1 MQCTSWKC
9 LDGSSL
15 GRARDNFIV
24 FGFRLFLLP
33 MLVLCS
39 STTLSASERVNESV
53 IDFHIPQQ
61 ALSSALIEFAEQ
73 ADLTLIFPDQL
84 VQGKWSKSV
93 SGLSTPRRAINE
105 MLVGTGLEPDF
116 SRHNFH
122 TIKILREGE
131 GMKSKNKI
139 GLFGAFAAAFAGS
152 TMVQGQ
158 EKSGASIDEIL
169 VTGSNIQRSGFEAI
183 SPVQVM
189 NRDEMLAEGA
199 KTITDFAINLPVN
212 VGSEFQ
218 TESGSLIGT
227 AQFNLRGLGLGSTL
241 TLINGR
247 RGGISAVADGG
258 GNQFFDINQLPMSMI
273 ERVDF
278 LTDGASAVYGSQAVA
293 GVANIVTRT
302 NFEGFE
308 FTVDTQ
314 SSGGPG
320 IDQHQI
326 GFAFGSSGD
335 GATKVNVYGGYT
347 TRNRADRSDFD
358 FINERVLG
366 NGDPTASKTLSAFG
380 SPGTYRAVNDL
391 GTAGTGSNYPD
402 PDCEAAGGIL
412 KAPFC
417 RFSFADQV
425 SVIPEESRIQLFSE
439 ATHEFNNNLTAF
451 VETSY
456 SSNKIS
462 RTLGPYLFKHGTLAS
477 GRMFIPGDHPFNFF
491 VNDSDGGIEYI
502 GPSNWDNSIH
512 QGADLEL
519 RGRPF
524 GDEYNGGRGPADL
537 EIDLSYIRMLGGIT
551 ADLSDQWSV
560 EASYMFARSDRD
572 QTRPFNYIASVV
584 NSRLLDGSWN
594 PFGTR
599 LANPTLV
606 SPKDGVSVAANSD
619 DVSDSLYTLNVNAST
634 ADQEV
639 LEVKFV
645 GEVGALPGGSIG
657 VAAGIQHRSESFSYS
672 PDPLDVS
679 GLGNGKDAPIA
690 GGQDVDAVF
699 VEAMLPVSDSIEV
712 QAAVRYE
719 DYGTVDT
726 TDPKLAVRWQA
737 TENFGVRGS
746 WGTSFQAPSVRQM
759 SVSSQ
764 SSIIDDPASL
774 NPVTGELECVNRD
787 VTNIAIVTTQG
798 GDSLKPQSA
807 DSLTFGFVMDWK
819 GADISLD
826 YWSFDYDD
834 LITSDEGAQAILQN
848 DCNDGTAD
856 DPRVS
861 RRADGTVAEITSE
874 FINTGSVK
882 TDGMDLS
889 VAYTI
894 DSSSY
899 FDAINFNLGAT
910 YVNKFEVKTDSDSA
924 KFDGAGSRNFTN
936 QFRSMPKLRGN
947 LGVTFEK
954 GVHTLSTQLRYID
967 GYENDQSDTQIDSLV
982 TLDGQYSMRLFEDRT
997 QFSMG
1002 FKNLLDEEPPTL
1014 GENVRPGYDNV
1025 IHNVLGRTLYMSLT
1039 QSF

>member
-9 LDGSSL
+9 LNDSSL

-33 MLVLCS
+33 MLVLVFS
-39 STTLSASERVNESV
+39 STLSASERVNESV
-53 IDFHIPQQ
+53 IDFDLPQQ

-84 VQGKWSKSV
+84 VRGKRSKAV
-93 SGLSTPRRAINE
+93 SGFSTPRKAINE

-152 TMVQGQ
+152 AMVHGQ

-189 NRDEMLAEGA
+189 KRDEMLAEGA

-218 TESGSLIGT
+218 TESGTLIGT

-308 FTVDTQ
+308 LTLDTQ

-335 GATKVNVYGGYT
+335 SATKVNVYGGYT

-380 SPGTYRAVNDL
+380 SPGTYRAVNEL

-439 ATHEFNNNLTAF
+439 ATHEFNNNVTAF

-462 RTLGPYLFKHGTLAS
+462 RTLGPYLFKHGTLAA

-491 VNDSDGGIEYI
+491 VNDSEGGIEYI
-502 GPSNWDNSIH
+502 GPKQLGQLDSS
-512 QGADLEL
+512 G
-519 RGRPF
+519 GRP
-524 GDEYNGGRGPADL
+524 RVAW
-537 EIDLSYIRMLGGIT
+537 T
-551 ADLSDQWSV
+551 SV
-560 EASYMFARSDRD
+560 
-572 QTRPFNYIASVV
+572 
-584 NSRLLDGSWN
+584 W
-594 PFGTR
+594 
-599 LANPTLV
+599 
-606 SPKDGVSVAANSD
+606 
-619 DVSDSLYTLNVNAST
+619 
-634 ADQEV
+634 
-639 LEVKFV
+639 
-645 GEVGALPGGSIG
+645 
-657 VAAGIQHRSESFSYS
+657 
-672 PDPLDVS
+672 
-679 GLGNGKDAPIA
+679 
-690 GGQDVDAVF
+690 
-699 VEAMLPVSDSIEV
+699 
-712 QAAVRYE
+712 
-719 DYGTVDT
+719 
-726 TDPKLAVRWQA
+726 
-737 TENFGVRGS
+737 
-746 WGTSFQAPSVRQM
+746 
-759 SVSSQ
+759 
-764 SSIIDDPASL
+764 
-774 NPVTGELECVNRD
+774 
-787 VTNIAIVTTQG
+787 
-798 GDSLKPQSA
+798 
-807 DSLTFGFVMDWK
+807 
-819 GADISLD
+819 
-826 YWSFDYDD
+826 
-834 LITSDEGAQAILQN
+834 
-848 DCNDGTAD
+848 
-856 DPRVS
+856 
-861 RRADGTVAEITSE
+861 
-874 FINTGSVK
+874 
-882 TDGMDLS
+882 
-889 VAYTI
+889 
-894 DSSSY
+894 
-899 FDAINFNLGAT
+899 
-910 YVNKFEVKTDSDSA
+910 
-924 KFDGAGSRNFTN
+924 
-936 QFRSMPKLRGN
+936 
-947 LGVTFEK
+947 
-954 GVHTLSTQLRYID
+954 
-967 GYENDQSDTQIDSLV
+967 
-982 TLDGQYSMRLFEDRT
+982 
-997 QFSMG
+997 
-1002 FKNLLDEEPPTL
+1002 
-1014 GENVRPGYDNV
+1014 
-1025 IHNVLGRTLYMSLT
+1025 
-1039 QSF
+1039 

>member
-1 MQCTSWKC
+1 
-9 LDGSSL
+9 
-15 GRARDNFIV
+15 
-24 FGFRLFLLP
+24 
-33 MLVLCS
+33 MLVLVFS
-39 STTLSASERVNESV
+39 STLSASEKVNESV
-53 IDFHIPQQ
+53 IDFDLPQQ

-84 VQGKWSKSV
+84 VRGKRSKAV
-93 SGLSTPRRAINE
+93 SGFSTPRKAINE

-152 TMVQGQ
+152 AMVHGQ

-218 TESGSLIGT
+218 TESGTLIGT

-308 FTVDTQ
+308 LTLDTQ

-335 GATKVNVYGGYT
+335 SATKVNVYGGYT

-366 NGDPTASKTLSAFG
+366 NGDPTASNTLSAFG
-380 SPGTYRAVNDL
+380 SPGTYRAVNEL

-439 ATHEFNNNLTAF
+439 ATHEFNNNVTAF

-462 RTLGPYLFKHGTLAS
+462 RSLGPYLFKHGTLAA

-491 VNDSDGGIEYI
+491 VNDSEGGIEYI

-619 DVSDSLYTLNVNAST
+619 DVSDSLHTLNVNASS

-657 VAAGIQHRSESFSYS
+657 VAVGMQHRSESFSYS

-737 TENFGVRGS
+737 TENFGIRGS

-819 GADISLD
+819 EADISLD

-856 DPRVS
+856 DPRVR

-1002 FKNLLDEEPPTL
+1002 VKNLLDEEPPTL

>member
-1 MQCTSWKC
+1 MECTSWKF
-9 LDGSSL
+9 LTDSSL
-15 GRARDNFIV
+15 WRVRENSLVCGLRFI
-24 FGFRLFLLP
+24 LLP
-33 MLVLCS
+33 IQVLVF
-39 STTLSASERVNESV
+39 STTLSASDSVNESIV
-53 IDFHIPQQ
+53 DFNIPPQ

-73 ADLTLIFPDQL
+73 ANLTLIFPDQL
-84 VQGKWSKSV
+84 VQGKLSKAV
-93 SGLSTPRRAINE
+93 SGLSMPRTAISQI
-105 MLVGTGLEPDF
+105 LVGTGLAPDF
-116 SRHNFH
+116 SRHNFY

-139 GLFGAFAAAFAGS
+139 GLVGAFAAAVAGS
-152 TMVQGQ
+152 TMVHGQ
-158 EKSGASIDEIL
+158 EKKGISIDEVI
-169 VTGSNIQRSGFEAI
+169 VTGSNVQRSGFEAI

-189 NRDEMLAEGA
+189 NREQMLAEGA
-199 KTITDFAINLPVN
+199 KTITDFAINLPAN
-212 VGSEFQ
+212 IGSEFQ
-218 TESGSLIGT
+218 SESGSLIGT

-247 RGGISAVADGG
+247 RGGVSAVADGG
-258 GNQFFDINQLPMSMI
+258 GNQFFDINQLPVSMI

-293 GVANIVTRT
+293 GVANIVTRK

-335 GATKVNVYGGYT
+335 SATKVNIYGGYT

-439 ATHEFNNNLTAF
+439 ATHDFNDNIKAF

-462 RTLGPYLFKHGTLAS
+462 RTLGPYLFKHGTLTS

-491 VNDSDGGIEYI
+491 TDDSDGGLDYI
-502 GPSNWDNSIH
+502 GPDNWDGSVH

-537 EIDLSYIRMLGGIT
+537 EIDLSYMRMLGGIT

-572 QTRPFNYIASVV
+572 ETRPFNYISSVV

-606 SPKDGVSVAANSD
+606 SPKDGVSIAANSD
-619 DVSDSLYTLNVNAST
+619 DVSDSLHTLNINGST

-645 GEVGALPGGSIG
+645 GEVGALAGGGIG
-657 VAAGIQHRSESFSYS
+657 VAAGMQHRSESFSYS

-679 GLGNGKDAPIA
+679 GLGNGPDAPIT

-699 VEAMLPVSDSIEV
+699 VEAMFPVSDSVTV

-774 NPVTGELECVNRD
+774 NPGTGQLECVNRD

-826 YWSFDYDD
+826 YWNFDYDD

-848 DCNDGTAD
+848 DCQDGTPD
-856 DPRVS
+856 DARVR

-874 FINTGSVK
+874 FVNTGSVK
-882 TDGMDLS
+882 TDGIDVS

-894 DSSSY
+894 DSFSY
-899 FDAINFNLGAT
+899 FDAINLSLGAT
-910 YVNKFEVKTDSDSA
+910 YVNKFEVQTDSDSA
-924 KFDGAGSRNFTN
+924 KFDGAGSRNFSN

-947 LGVTFEK
+947 LGVKFEK

-967 GYENDQSDTQIDSLV
+967 GYENDQSDTQIDSFL
-982 TLDGQYSMRLFEDRT
+982 TLDGQYSIQLFQDRT
-997 QFSMG
+997 RFSMG
-1002 FKNLLDEEPPTL
+1002 VKNLLDEEPPTL

>member
-1 MQCTSWKC
+1 MIINRHWRKN
-9 LDGSSL
+9 LRLSSVL
-15 GRARDNFIV
+15 RARLFANLLWQWLALGSTFI
-24 FGFRLFLLP
+24 
-33 MLVLCS
+33 LCVP
-39 STTLSASERVNESV
+39 LASAEVRGLYE
-53 IDFHIPQQ
+53 IDIPAQS
-61 ALSSALIEFAEQ
+61 ADLALIEFAEQ
-73 ADLTLIFPDQL
+73 TDQTLIFSFVDTKD
-84 VQGKWSKSV
+84 VDVTSV
-93 SGLSTPRRAINE
+93 SGLLSTRDALTR
-105 MLVGTGLEPDF
+105 MLRTTGLSF
-116 SRHNFH
+116 SITEDGVY
-122 TIKILREGE
+122 TIKTLGEGE
-131 GMKSKNKI
+131 NMKIKSKVGI
-139 GLFGAFAAAFAGS
+139 IGAFAAAFTAS
-152 TMVQGQ
+152 AAAQGQ
-158 EKSGASIDEIL
+158 DASPNTIEEVV
-169 VTGSNIQRSGFEAI
+169 VTGSNIQRSGFSAV
-183 SPVQVM
+183 SPVQVV
-189 NRDEMLAEGA
+189 NREDMLAEGA

-218 TESGSLIGT
+218 TESGALIGT

-247 RGGISAVADGG
+247 RGGVSAVADGG

-293 GVANIVTRT
+293 GVANIVTRK
-302 NFEGFE
+302 NFKGFE
-308 FTVDTQ
+308 FTMDAQ
-314 SSGGPG
+314 NSDGPG
-320 IDQHQI
+320 IDQKQV

-335 GATKVNVYGGYT
+335 GPTKVNVYGGYT

-358 FINERVLG
+358 FIEERVLG

-380 SPGTYRAVNDL
+380 APGTYRAVNAL

-439 ATHEFNNNLTAF
+439 ATHDFSDKLSAF

-462 RTLGPYLFKHGTLAS
+462 RTLGPYLFKHGTLNA

-491 VNDSDGGIEYI
+491 VNNSEGGIEYI
-502 GPSNWDNSIH
+502 GPDSWDNSIH

-524 GDEYNGGRGPADL
+524 GEEYNGGNGPADL
-537 EIDLSYIRMLGGIT
+537 EIDLSYMRMLSGIT

-560 EASYMFARSDRD
+560 EATYMFARSERD

-584 NSRLLDGSWN
+584 NGRLMDGSWN

-606 SPKDGVSVAANSD
+606 SPKDGTSVAANSD
-619 DVSDSLYTLNVNAST
+619 DVSDSLYTLNINAST

-639 LEVKFV
+639 VEVKFV

-657 VAAGIQHRSESFSYS
+657 VAAGLQHRSETFSYS

-679 GLGNGKDAPIA
+679 GLGNGPDAPID
-690 GGQDVDAVF
+690 GGQDVDALF
-699 VEAMLPVSDSIEV
+699 VEAILPVSDSLEV

-726 TDPKLAVRWQA
+726 TDPKLSVRWQA
-737 TENFGVRGS
+737 SENFGIRGS

-774 NPVTGELECVNRD
+774 NPETGQLECVNRD

-798 GDSLKPQSA
+798 GDALKPQSA
-807 DSLTFGFVMDWK
+807 DSLTFGFVLDVN
-819 GADISLD
+819 GTDISLD
-826 YWSFDYDD
+826 YWNFDYDD
-834 LITSDEGAQAILQN
+834 LITSDEGAQAILAN
-848 DCNDGTAD
+848 DCNDGAAN
-856 DPRVS
+856 DPRVR

-882 TDGMDLS
+882 TDGFDVSIAHSL
-889 VAYTI
+889 
-894 DSSSY
+894 DSSVY
-899 FDAINFNLGAT
+899 FDAVNFKLGAT
-910 YVNKFEVKTDSDSA
+910 YVNKFEVKTDSGSET
-924 KFDGAGSRNFTN
+924 FDGAGSRNFSN

-947 LGVTFEK
+947 LGITLEK
-954 GVHTLSTQLRYID
+954 GMHTLSTQLRYID
-967 GYENDQSDTQIDSLV
+967 SYENDQSDTDIDSQV
-982 TLDGQYSMRLFEDRT
+982 TLDSQYSVQLFNDRT
-997 QFSMG
+997 RFSLG
-1002 FKNLLDEEPPTL
+1002 VKNLLDEDPPSL

-1025 IHNVLGRTLYMSLT
+1025 IHNVLGRSVYMSLT

>member
-1 MQCTSWKC
+1 MQCTSWKS

-33 MLVLCS
+33 MLVLFS

-874 FINTGSVK
+874 FINTGFVK

-1002 FKNLLDEEPPTL
+1002 VKNLLDEEPPTL

>member
-1 MQCTSWKC
+1 VPFASAETSD
-9 LDGSSL
+9 LYEIDIP
-15 GRARDNFIV
+15 AQ
-24 FGFRLFLLP
+24 
-33 MLVLCS
+33 
-39 STTLSASERVNESV
+39 SA
-53 IDFHIPQQ
+53 D
-61 ALSSALIEFAEQ
+61 LALIEFAEQ
-73 ADLTLIFPDQL
+73 TDQTLIFSFVDTKD
-84 VQGKWSKSV
+84 VKVTSV
-93 SGLSTPRRAINE
+93 SGLLSARDALTR
-105 MLVGTGLEPDF
+105 MLTTTGLSF
-116 SRHNFH
+116 SITEDGVY
-122 TIKILREGE
+122 TIKTLVEGE
-131 GMKSKNKI
+131 NMKIKSKVGLI
-139 GLFGAFAAAFAGS
+139 GALAAAFTAS
-152 TMVQGQ
+152 AAVQGQ
-158 EKSGASIDEIL
+158 DASANTIEEVV
-169 VTGSNIQRSGFEAI
+169 VTGSNIQRSGFAAV
-183 SPVQVM
+183 SPVQVV
-189 NRDEMLAEGA
+189 NREDMLSEGA

-218 TESGSLIGT
+218 TESGALIGT

-247 RGGISAVADGG
+247 RGGVSAVADGG

-293 GVANIVTRT
+293 GVANIVTRK

-308 FTVDTQ
+308 FTMDAQ
-314 SSGGPG
+314 NSDGPG
-320 IDQHQI
+320 IDQQQV

-335 GATKVNVYGGYT
+335 GPTKVNVYGGYT
-347 TRNRADRSDFD
+347 KRNRADRSDFD

-380 SPGTYRAVNDL
+380 APGTYRAVNAD

-425 SVIPEESRIQLFSE
+425 SVIPEESRVQLFSE
-439 ATHEFNNNLTAF
+439 ATHDFSDKLSAF

-462 RTLGPYLFKHGTLAS
+462 RTLGPYLFKHGTLNA

-491 VNDSDGGIEYI
+491 VNNSEGGIEYV
-502 GPSNWDNSIH
+502 GPDSWDNSIH

-524 GDEYNGGRGPADL
+524 GEEYNGGNGPADL
-537 EIDLSYIRMLGGIT
+537 EIDLSYIRMLSGVT

-560 EASYMFARSDRD
+560 EATYMFARSERD

-584 NSRLLDGSWN
+584 NGRLMDGSWN

-599 LANPTLV
+599 LANPNLV
-606 SPKDGVSVAANSD
+606 SPKDGTSVAANSD
-619 DVSDSLYTLNVNAST
+619 DVSDSLYTLNINAST

-639 LEVKFV
+639 VEVKFV
-645 GEVGALPGGSIG
+645 GEVGALSGGSIG
-657 VAAGIQHRSESFSYS
+657 VAAGLQHRSETFSYS

-679 GLGNGKDAPIA
+679 GLGNGPDAPID
-690 GGQDVDAVF
+690 GGQDVDALF
-699 VEAMLPVSDSIEV
+699 VEAILPVSDSLEV

-737 TENFGVRGS
+737 SETFGIRGS

-759 SVSSQ
+759 SISSQ

-774 NPVTGELECVNRD
+774 NPETGQLECVNRD

-807 DSLTFGFVMDWK
+807 DSLTFGFVLDVN
-819 GADISLD
+819 GTDVSLD
-826 YWSFDYDD
+826 YWNFDYDD
-834 LITSDEGAQAILQN
+834 LITSDEGAQAILAN
-848 DCNDGTAD
+848 DCNDGAAN
-856 DPRVS
+856 DPRVR

-882 TDGMDLS
+882 TDGFDVSIAHSLDTS
-889 VAYTI
+889 E
-894 DSSSY
+894 Y
-899 FDAINFNLGAT
+899 FDAVNFRLGAT
-910 YVNKFEVKTDSDSA
+910 YVNKFEVKTDSASET
-924 KFDGAGSRNFTN
+924 FDGAGSRNFSN

-947 LGVTFEK
+947 LGLTLEK

-967 GYENDQSDTQIDSLV
+967 SYENDQSDTDINSQV
-982 TLDGQYSMRLFEDRT
+982 TLDSQYSMQLFQDRAR
-997 QFSMG
+997 FSLG
-1002 FKNLLDEEPPTL
+1002 VKNLLDEDPPSL

-1025 IHNVLGRTLYMSLT
+1025 IHNVLGRTVYMSLT

>member
-1 MQCTSWKC
+1 M
-9 LDGSSL
+9 SL
-15 GRARDNFIV
+15 ASAEVRDLYEIDIP
-24 FGFRLFLLP
+24 GQ
-33 MLVLCS
+33 
-39 STTLSASERVNESV
+39 SA
-53 IDFHIPQQ
+53 D
-61 ALSSALIEFAEQ
+61 LALIEFAEQ
-73 ADLTLIFPDQL
+73 TDQTLIFSFVDTKD
-84 VQGKWSKSV
+84 VEVTSV
-93 SGLSTPRRAINE
+93 SGLLSTRDALTR
-105 MLVGTGLEPDF
+105 MLRTTGLSF
-116 SRHNFH
+116 SITEDGVY
-122 TIKILREGE
+122 TIKTLGEGE
-131 GMKSKNKI
+131 NMKIKSKV
-139 GLFGAFAAAFAGS
+139 GLIGAFAAAFTAS
-152 TMVQGQ
+152 AAAQGQ
-158 EKSGASIDEIL
+158 DASANTIEEVV
-169 VTGSNIQRSGFEAI
+169 VTGSNIQRTGFAAV
-183 SPVQVM
+183 SPVQVV
-189 NRDEMLAEGA
+189 NREDMLAEGA

-218 TESGSLIGT
+218 TESGALIGT

-247 RGGISAVADGG
+247 RGGVSAVADGG

-293 GVANIVTRT
+293 GVANIVTRK

-308 FTVDTQ
+308 FTMDAQ
-314 SSGGPG
+314 NSDGPG
-320 IDQHQI
+320 IDQKQV

-335 GATKVNVYGGYT
+335 GPTKVNVYGGYT

-380 SPGTYRAVNDL
+380 APGTYRAVNAL

-439 ATHEFNNNLTAF
+439 ATHDFSDKLSAF

-462 RTLGPYLFKHGTLAS
+462 RTLGPYLFKHGTLDA

-491 VNDSDGGIEYI
+491 VNNSEGGIEYI
-502 GPSNWDNSIH
+502 GPDSWDNSIH
-512 QGADLEL
+512 QGAGLEL

-524 GDEYNGGRGPADL
+524 GEEYNGGNGPADL
-537 EIDLSYIRMLGGIT
+537 EIDLSYMRMLSGIST
-551 ADLSDQWSV
+551 DLSDKWSV
-560 EASYMFARSDRD
+560 EATYMFARSERD

-584 NSRLLDGSWN
+584 NGRLMDGSWN

-606 SPKDGVSVAANSD
+606 SPKDGASIAGNSD
-619 DVSDSLYTLNVNAST
+619 DVSDSLYTLNINAST

-639 LEVKFV
+639 VEVKFV
-645 GEVGALPGGSIG
+645 GEVGMLSGGSIG
-657 VAAGIQHRSESFSYS
+657 VAAGMQHRSETFSYS

-679 GLGNGKDAPIA
+679 GLGNGPDAPID
-690 GGQDVDAVF
+690 GGQDVDALF
-699 VEAMLPVSDSIEV
+699 VEAIMPVSDSLEV
-712 QAAVRYE
+712 QVAVRYE
-719 DYGTVDT
+719 DYGTVNT

-737 TENFGVRGS
+737 SEKFGVRGS

-759 SVSSQ
+759 SISSQ

-774 NPVTGELECVNRD
+774 NPETGQLECVNRD
-787 VTNIAIVTTQG
+787 ITNIAIVTTQG

-807 DSLTFGFVMDWK
+807 DSLTFGFVLDVD
-819 GADISLD
+819 GTDVSLD
-826 YWSFDYDD
+826 YWNFDYDD
-834 LITSDEGAQAILQN
+834 LITSDEGAQAILGN
-848 DCNDGTAD
+848 DCNDGAAN
-856 DPRVS
+856 DPRVR

-882 TDGMDLS
+882 TDGFDVSIAHSL
-889 VAYTI
+889 
-894 DSSSY
+894 DSSEY
-899 FDAINFNLGAT
+899 FDAVNFKLGAT
-910 YVNKFEVKTDSDSA
+910 YVNKFEVKTDIGSET
-924 KFDGAGSRNFTN
+924 FDGAGSRNFSN

-947 LGVTFEK
+947 LGITLEK
-954 GVHTLSTQLRYID
+954 GMHTLSTQLRYID
-967 GYENDQSDTQIDSLV
+967 GYENDQSDTDIDSQV
-982 TLDGQYSMRLFEDRT
+982 TLDSQYSVQLFQNRT
-997 QFSMG
+997 RFSLG
-1002 FKNLLDEEPPTL
+1002 VKNLLDEDPPSL

-1025 IHNVLGRTLYMSLT
+1025 IHNVLGRTVYMSLT